1 MSDAADEDGGL
12 ARALAL
18 RNLGESQRSMPE
30 TDGGIA
36 AYQEAIAILRQQS
49 VPLKLAH
56 TIRHLGD
63 IYRHAGDF
71 DQAAR
76 CYDEALDLYR
86 NEPNARPLD
95 LANALRGAAL
105 LKEKTGDA
113 QHAIKFWEE
122 AKNLYA
128 AEHVEKGAAEGA
140 RRLERLRE
148 SKQE

>member
-1 MSDAADEDGGL
+1 MSDTANADL
-12 ARALAL
+12 ARAEAL
-18 RNLGESQRSMPE
+18 RNLGEKQRSQSGS
-30 TDGGIA
+30 DGGIA
-36 AYQEAIAILRQQS
+36 AYQEAIAIMRQQS
-49 VPLKLAH
+49 VPLRLAH

-76 CYDEALDLYR
+76 CYDEALTIYR
-86 NEPNARPLD
+86 DQPDARPLD

-105 LKEKTGDA
+105 LKERTGDA

-128 AEHVEKGAAEGA
+128 AENVETGAAEGA

-148 SKQE
+148 SKHE

>member
-1 MSDAADEDGGL
+1 MSDADL
-12 ARALAL
+12 ARAEAL
-18 RNLGESQRSMPE
+18 RNLGETQRSVPGS
-30 TDGGIA
+30 DGGIA

-63 IYRHAGDF
+63 IYRRAGDF

-76 CYDEALDLYR
+76 CYDEALNIYR
-86 NEPNARPLD
+86 NEPDARPLD
-95 LANALRGAAL
+95 LANALRSAAL

-113 QHAIKFWEE
+113 QNAIRFWEE
-122 AKNLYA
+122 AKGLYA
-128 AEHVEKGAAEGA
+128 AANVETGAAEGA

-148 SKQE
+148 SKHE